1 MSEGFVYIMSNK
13 KRTTT
18 YIGVTNN
25 LERRILE
32 HKCGFGSK
40 FTSKYKLVDLMY
52 YEVNGD
58 IEFAITREKKLKNWH
73 RDWKWNLIK
82 EDNPILDNLAADWFT
97 KEDIAEFKNIPNLY
111 D

>member
-58 IEFAITREKKLKNWH
+58 IEFAITREEKLKNWH